1 MSQWSPEKGSGQAR
15 RVKIKAMLKGKF
27 IFSLQDTMVSL
38 AVIAGAAS
46 VCFVLRSV
54 DDGDIYVSMIFVLA
68 VFLIS
73 WLTDGYLYGSVT
85 SVLAVLLVNYVFTY
99 PYYEFNMSISGYPLT
114 FVSMIIVSL
123 MTSTMTARLKEQEK
137 LRAETDR
144 VRMRANLLRA
154 ISHDLRTPL
163 TSIIGAIST
172 VLEHD
177 EELER
182 EEEAHLLKDCKEEAE
197 WLVRMV
203 ENLLSVTK
211 ISSGGAAQLRKK
223 PEMVEEIVAEAVQK
237 FKRHFPEEKVKV
249 KVPEELLMVP
259 MDALL
264 IKQVI
269 SNLLSNAALHSGA
282 VEPTEVSVYQK
293 RNRVW
298 FSVRDYG
305 HGLTDEEWERMSQ
318 GDFNRSGQQGDGS
331 RGMGIGLS
339 VCDTIVRAHQGELEA
354 GNVPGGGAQ
363 FRFWLPAGEAQGEGD
378 VRNEVKV

>member
-27 IFSLQDTMVSL
+27 LFSLQDTMVSL

-249 KVPEELLMVP
+249 KVPEELLMAP

-264 IKQVI
+264 IEQVI

-305 HGLTDEEWERMSQ
+305 RGLTDEEWERMSQ
-318 GDFNRSGQQGDGS
+318 GDFNRSGQHGDGS

>member
-249 KVPEELLMVP
+249 KVPEELLMAP

-264 IKQVI
+264 IEQVI

-282 VEPTEVSVYQK
+282 VEPTEVSVYQE